1 MNDEEL
7 LFPDISAIIQP
18 TEDIGRNAVRLLL
31 KKIEYKKVT
40 SLQLKNKIAYGSTVK
55 KLC

>member
-1 MNDEEL
+1 MSDEEL

-31 KKIEYKKVT
+31 KKSNIKK
-40 SLQLKNKIAYGSTVK
+40 SHHFN
-55 KLC
+55 